1 MDQIK
6 IGKFIASR
14 RKENNLT
21 QAQLAGKLGI
31 TDRAVSK
38 WETGKSMPDSSIML
52 DLCELLSINV
62 NELLKGEKITMENY
76 GKAAEEM
83 LLELRRREEQRNK
96 LMLRIEVLMASV
108 CVIASLINL
117 MVAVFASINRFP
129 QILLIMTATVLLVI
143 AVFVALKIEQDA
155 GYYVCKH
162 CNHNYQPTYMGII
175 WAPHLGRTRYMKCPN
190 CGKKSWQKKCIGYEA
205 E

>member
-1 MDQIK
+1 
-6 IGKFIASR
+6 
-14 RKENNLT
+14 
-21 QAQLAGKLGI
+21 
-31 TDRAVSK
+31 
-38 WETGKSMPDSSIML
+38 MPDSSIML

-162 CNHNYQPTYMGII
+162 CNHHYQPTYMGII